1 MLLFVDANVII
12 IIIIII
18 ILTIIIMIMIII
30 IITLYL
36 TRVTSITDDSVV
48 YIMALPKLHCS
59 LIELF
64 VKRDLTVIPIFPPLF
79 TA

>member
-12 IIIIII
+12 IIIII
-18 ILTIIIMIMIII
+18 TIIIMIMIII

-48 YIMALPKLHCS
+48 YIMTLPKL
-59 LIELF
+59 
-64 VKRDLTVIPIFPPLF
+64 V
-79 TA
+79 